1 VIAVE
6 TERLMRNWAL
16 WKYSGSSISAAMSSA
31 HVAMTSAYSLE
42 ARGSRS
48 GVSMPL
54 FDAEA
59 LDVDQAVGVLPE
71 PLKLVVAEYWLRK
84 GTTMQKVRRCRC
96 AVATFYRRL
105 GHAHSRIHLHLS
117 GLRQRRMAVS
127 ATVAPSQIP
136 LRG

>member
-1 VIAVE
+1 
-6 TERLMRNWAL
+6 MRNWAA
-16 WKYSGSSISAAMSSA
+16 WKVSGSSIDAAMSAA
-31 HVAMTSAYSLE
+31 HVSMTSAYSLE
-42 ARGSRS
+42 ARGRRS
-48 GVSMPL
+48 DVSIPL

-59 LDVDQAVGVLPE
+59 LDVDQAVGHLPE
-71 PLKLVVAEYWLRK
+71 QLKLVVAEYWLRK

-105 GHAHSRIHLHLS
+105 GHAHSRVHLHLA

-127 ATVAPSQIP
+127 ANVAPSQIP